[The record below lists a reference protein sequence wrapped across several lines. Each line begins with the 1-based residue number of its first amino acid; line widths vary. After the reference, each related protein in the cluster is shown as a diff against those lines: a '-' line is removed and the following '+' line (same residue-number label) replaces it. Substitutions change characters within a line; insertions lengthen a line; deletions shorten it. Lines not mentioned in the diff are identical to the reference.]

1 MKRVSVFKSICWFI
15 VSSALY
21 LILNEIA
28 YSISFSLL
36 GVLIEHIKIVRAV
49 LNVPVLLQFTLLL
62 ISLTYGYY
70 CALICYLILPKRSP
84 NVGKGYIGSGILL
97 IIWGIV
103 SIVLSAL
110 ADNFLLI
117 GAEVL
122 GGIMFIYY
130 GKSIDEANVNG
141 DLDNF

>member
-1 MKRVSVFKSICWFI
+1 MKRISVFKSICWFI
-15 VSSALY
+15 VCSALF

-36 GVLIEHIKIVRAV
+36 GVLIEHIRIVRAV
-49 LNVPVLLQFTLLL
+49 LNVPILLQLSILL
-62 ISLTYGYY
+62 ISLSYGYY
-70 CALICYLILPKRSP
+70 CALISYLILPKKSP

-97 IIWGIV
+97 IIWGIISV
-103 SIVLSAL
+103 ILSAL

-122 GGIMFIYY
+122 GGVMFIYY
-130 GKSIDEANVNG
+130 GKAIDDANNNG
-141 DLDNF
+141 ELDNI